1 MDTQPEKNG
10 AVVESTSGAV
20 RGGMNDGVHFFR
32 GIPYGKTPTGA
43 RRWRIAERPEP
54 WSGIRDAVTFCDRA
68 PQINRARRP
77 ANAWI
82 RDPGP
87 ISEDCLALNVYTP
100 SVGNSDNGPSGRPV
114 MVYLHGGGFRFG
126 SGAADGL
133 NGTNLAKAGDVVVVT
148 FNHRLNVFGFA
159 NFGELGGEEFAEAQN
174 LGMLDIVTVLEW
186 VRDNITAFGGDG
198 GNVTIFGQSGG
209 GCKVAAAMAMPAAK
223 GLFHKAIM
231 QSSSAHIRL
240 ANLENS
246 ERVTALVLDS
256 LGVTDMDA
264 LQQAPMDA
272 VFDAYL
278 QAVKSNNGN
287 DTFRPVIDGK
297 TIIGNPFDVEA
308 LEFSA
313 DVPLMIGTAE
323 TEKAFYDVIVDPAG
337 LALTEAQIT
346 TKTAAFVGITEA
358 QAAVL
363 IGGYRI
369 GREAESER
377 DIFNRITS
385 DQMYRRN
392 CVEAAEKKSSHGG
405 APTFLY
411 EFTYRIPALGG
422 ILRSPHTMCLPFVF
436 GTTKIAE
443 LFTGAGPEQD
453 ALTNAVQG
461 AWVAFARTGNPNHAG
476 LAQWSPYDA
485 ETRPTMIF
493 DKECR
498 QALAPKPEDLARIT
512 ACPPFVTDEMRKT
525 PA

>member
-1 MDTQPEKNG
+1 
-10 AVVESTSGAV
+10 
-20 RGGMNDGVHFFR
+20 
-32 GIPYGKTPTGA
+32 
-43 RRWRIAERPEP
+43 
-54 WSGIRDAVTFCDRA
+54 
-68 PQINRARRP
+68 
-77 ANAWI
+77 
-82 RDPGP
+82 
-87 ISEDCLALNVYTP
+87 
-100 SVGNSDNGPSGRPV
+100 
-114 MVYLHGGGFRFG
+114 
-126 SGAADGL
+126 
-133 NGTNLAKAGDVVVVT
+133 
-148 FNHRLNVFGFA
+148 
-159 NFGELGGEEFAEAQN
+159 
-174 LGMLDIVTVLEW
+174 
-186 VRDNITAFGGDG
+186 
-198 GNVTIFGQSGG
+198 
-209 GCKVAAAMAMPAAK
+209 
-223 GLFHKAIM
+223 
-231 QSSSAHIRL
+231 
-240 ANLENS
+240 LENS
-246 ERVTALVLDS
+246 ERVTALVFDS

-485 ETRPTMIF
+485 KTRPTMIF